1 MKVLISEDEEILLT
15 ALEFR
20 LTKQGFEVFVT
31 KDGEAAIE
39 VFDEKEPDIVILDL
53 EMPKKGGMEV
63 MEFIRKKRKS
73 LTPIIIITAFED
85 EDIVMKACDAG
96 ADDFIMKPF
105 KPKELILRVKRL
117 ARKIKPAFAEA

>member
-1 MKVLISEDEEILLT
+1 MRVLISEDEEILLT

-20 LTKQGFEVFVT
+20 LSKHGFDVCVT
-31 KDGEAAIE
+31 KDGEAAIAM
-39 VFDEKEPDIVILDL
+39 FDEKDPDIVILDL

-63 MEFIRKKRKS
+63 MSHIRKKRKS
-73 LTPIIIITAFED
+73 QTPIIIITAFED
-85 EDIVMKACDAG
+85 DDIVMKACDAG

-117 ARKIKPAFAEA
+117 ARKIKPSLVGA